1 MINMSKKTWNKKRK
15 LKERKIKQ
23 ALKWAAD
30 PARQPYTKRALLAGP
45 WKGLTAGTAVRFL
58 KEMRDRG
65 NIVMHGSTRKADY
78 TLLDGNEHRY
88 QREGAEVAAA
98 AAAAVFAPE
107 VAAPTQEEATV
118 EEAPFVNAW
127 IAARAQTGQKA
138 VNIIT
143 LVDALLAGEAG
154 LNALGEIKNQA
165 VLILGDLELLEE
177 TGE

>member
-1 MINMSKKTWNKKRK
+1 
-15 LKERKIKQ
+15 
-23 ALKWAAD
+23 
-30 PARQPYTKRALLAGP
+30 
-45 WKGLTAGTAVRFL
+45 
-58 KEMRDRG
+58 
-65 NIVMHGSTRKADY
+65 MHGSTRKADY

-88 QREGAEVAAA
+88 QREGAEAVAAA
-98 AAAAVFAPE
+98 E
-107 VAAPTQEEATV
+107 VAAPEMGAAV
-118 EEAPFVNAW
+118 EEAPVEVEEPINAW

>member
-1 MINMSKKTWNKKRK
+1 MKKMSERTWSKKRK
-15 LKERKIKQ
+15 LKERKMRQ
-23 ALKWAAD
+23 ARKWAVD
-30 PARQPYTKRALLAGP
+30 KQPFTKRALLAGP

-65 NIVMHGSTRKADY
+65 QIVLHGSTRKANY
-78 TLLDGNEHRY
+78 TLTDDG
-88 QREGAEVAAA
+88 
-98 AAAAVFAPE
+98 APE
-107 VAAPTQEEATV
+107 VGAAV
-118 EEAPFVNAW
+118 EEAPVEMEEPVNAW

-143 LVDALLAGEAG
+143 LIDALLAGEAG

-177 TGE
+177 TED

>member
-1 MINMSKKTWNKKRK
+1 MKMSKKTWNKKRK
-15 LKERKIKQ
+15 LKERKMKQ
-23 ALKWAAD
+23 ACKWAVEN
-30 PARQPYTKRALLAGP
+30 QPFTKRALLAGP

-65 NIVMHGSTRKADY
+65 LIVMHGTTRKAYY
-78 TLLDGNEHRY
+78 TLVAA
-88 QREGAEVAAA
+88 AEVAPEIGAA
-98 AAAAVFAPE
+98 
-107 VAAPTQEEATV
+107 V
-118 EEAPFVNAW
+118 EEAPVEEAPVEEAPVNAW

-177 TGE
+177 SEE